1 MVVIIQTNRRVAK
14 AWAPTGQIRATGL
27 KIHAVAAR
35 VLSSVLDVATF
46 PALKFDRSDTDLV
59 RGVETRDQTDLKEIY
74 DRFGGAVHS
83 VALKV
88 LRNPEL
94 AEDVV
99 QETFVTFWNSPERFD
114 STRGSLKTYLLTIA
128 HRRAVDI
135 VRSEEARSR
144 RELVPPDPDYTSV
157 EEEILTRATSDLVR
171 KALTDL
177 DENERK
183 AITMAYFG
191 GLTYVEVADRLG
203 APEGTVKSRI
213 RNGMRKLAINLEGVV
228 S

>member
-1 MVVIIQTNRRVAK
+1 MIQATKSIPA
-14 AWAPTGQIRATGL
+14 AWPAAWQF
-27 KIHAVAAR
+27 HAGGVEVHALAGR
-35 VLSSVLDVATF
+35 VLSSVVDVVTSL
-46 PALKFDRSDTDLV
+46 PVTTDRSDADLV
-59 RGVETRDQTDLKEIY
+59 GGVQNREQSDLKAIY
-74 DRFGGAVHS
+74 NRFGGAVHS

-88 LRNPEL
+88 LRNPDL

-99 QETFVTFWNSPERFD
+99 QETFVTFWSSPEKFD
-114 STRGSLKTYLLTIA
+114 SSRGSLKTYLLTIA

-157 EEEILTRATSDLVR
+157 EEEIMTRATSDRVQQALV
-171 KALTDL
+171 DL

-213 RNGMRKLAINLEGVV
+213 RNGMRKLAINLEGVE

>member
-1 MVVIIQTNRRVAK
+1 MR
-14 AWAPTGQIRATGL
+14 
-27 KIHAVAAR
+27 IHAGAAR
-35 VLSSVLDVATF
+35 VLSFVVDAATF
-46 PALKFDRSDTDLV
+46 PALKTDRSDADLV
-59 RGVETRDQTDLKEIY
+59 SGVGTRDQTDLKEIY

-114 STRGSLKTYLLTIA
+114 STRGSLKTFLLTIA

-157 EEEILTRATSDLVR
+157 EEEILTRATSERVHQALIDLE
-171 KALTDL
+171 D
-177 DENERK
+177 NERK

-213 RNGMRKLAINLEGVV
+213 RNGMRKLAINLEGVE

>member
-1 MVVIIQTNRRVAK
+1 MIQATRRVAT
-14 AWAPTGQIRATGL
+14 AWAPAWQNRAVGL
-27 KIHAVAAR
+27 KIHAEPAR
-35 VLSSVLDVATF
+35 VLSSVVDVATF
-46 PALKFDRSDTDLV
+46 PALRTDRSDADLV
-59 RGVETRDQTDLKEIY
+59 SGVETRDQTDLKEIY

-144 RELVPPDPDYTSV
+144 RELVPPDPDYSSV
-157 EEEILTRATSDLVR
+157 EEEILTRATSDLVHE
-171 KALTDL
+171 ALTDL

-213 RNGMRKLAINLEGVV
+213 RNGMRKLAMNLEGVE

>member
-1 MVVIIQTNRRVAK
+1 MIQATKSVAT
-14 AWAPTGQIRATGL
+14 AWLPSWQFRATG
-27 KIHAVAAR
+27 IEVHAEAVR
-35 VLSSVLDVATF
+35 VLSSVADVVVSL
-46 PALKFDRSDTDLV
+46 ALTIDRSDADLV
-59 RGVETRDQTDLKEIY
+59 SGVETRDQSDLKAIY

-83 VALKV
+83 IALKV
-88 LRNPEL
+88 LRNPDL

-99 QETFVTFWNSPERFD
+99 QETFVTFWNYPERFD
-114 STRGSLKTYLLTIA
+114 SARGSLKTYLLTIA

-144 RELVPPDPDYTSV
+144 RELIPPDPDYTSV
-157 EEEILTRATSDLVR
+157 EDEILTRATSDRVHQ
-171 KALTDL
+171 ALTDL

-213 RNGMRKLAINLEGVV
+213 RNGMRKLALNLEGVE

>member
-1 MVVIIQTNRRVAK
+1 MMQTTRS
-14 AWAPTGQIRATGL
+14 APTAWPNERQFGAKGFEV
-27 KIHAVAAR
+27 HAAAIR
-35 VLSSVLDVATF
+35 VLSLVVDVGTSF
-46 PALKFDRSDTDLV
+46 TVTTDRSDADLV
-59 RGVETRDQTDLKEIY
+59 RGVETRDQSDLKAIY

-99 QETFVTFWNSPERFD
+99 QETFVTFWAAPEKFD
-114 STRGSLKTYLLTIA
+114 AARGSLKTYLLTIA

-144 RELVPPDPDYTSV
+144 RELIPPDPDYTSV
-157 EEEILTRATSDLVR
+157 EEEILTRATSDLVHQ
-171 KALTDL
+171 ALVDL

-213 RNGMRKLAINLEGVV
+213 RNGMRKLALNLEGVE

>member
-1 MVVIIQTNRRVAK
+1 MVVTIQPTKSSAT
-14 AWAPTGQIRATGL
+14 AWLPLWQFPAIGTEV
-27 KIHAVAAR
+27 HADAAR
-35 VLSSVLDVATF
+35 VLSSVADVVTSL
-46 PALKFDRSDTDLV
+46 ALTTDRSDADLV
-59 RGVETRDQTDLKEIY
+59 SGVQRRDQSDLKAIY

-83 VALKV
+83 IALKV
-88 LRNPEL
+88 LRDPDL

-99 QETFVTFWNSPERFD
+99 QETFVTFWTSPEKFD
-114 STRGSLKTYLLTIA
+114 AARGSLKTYLLTIA

-157 EEEILTRATSDLVR
+157 EEEILTRATSDRVRQALV
-171 KALTDL
+171 DL

-213 RNGMRKLAINLEGVV
+213 RNGMRKLAINLEGVE

>member
-1 MVVIIQTNRRVAK
+1 MVVMIQATNGSAT
-14 AWAPTGQIRATGL
+14 AWLPWRA
-27 KIHAVAAR
+27 
-35 VLSSVLDVATF
+35 VLVEGVRAHERSDPALFCGADVATSL
-46 PALKFDRSDTDLV
+46 ALTTDRADADLAH
-59 RGVETRDQTDLKEIY
+59 GVVARSQTDLKAIY

-88 LRNPEL
+88 LRNPQL

-99 QETFVTFWNSPERFD
+99 QETFVTFWNSPGRFD
-114 STRGSLKTYLLTIA
+114 PERGSLKTYLLTIA

-135 VRSEEARSR
+135 VRSEEARAR

-157 EEEILTRATSDLVR
+157 EEEILTRATSDRVH
-171 KALTDL
+171 KALVGL

-213 RNGMRKLAINLEGVV
+213 RNGMRKLAVDLEGVE

>member
-1 MVVIIQTNRRVAK
+1 MQVTENVAT
-14 AWAPTGQIRATGL
+14 AWLPSWQFRATG
-27 KIHAVAAR
+27 IEVHAEPDR
-35 VLSSVLDVATF
+35 VLSSVADVATS
-46 PALKFDRSDTDLV
+46 LVLTTERSDADLV
-59 RGVETRDQTDLKEIY
+59 SGVETRNQADLKAIY
-74 DRFGGAVHS
+74 DRFGGAVYS

-88 LRNPEL
+88 LRNPDL

-99 QETFVTFWNSPERFD
+99 QETFVTFWTSPEKFD
-114 STRGSLKTYLLTIA
+114 AARGSLKTFLLTIA

-135 VRSEEARSR
+135 VRSEEARAR
-144 RELVPPDPDYTSV
+144 RELIPPDPDYTSV
-157 EEEILTRATSDLVR
+157 EEEILARATSDRVHQ
-171 KALTDL
+171 ALTDL

-213 RNGMRKLAINLEGVV
+213 RNGMRKLAVDLEGVE

>member
-1 MVVIIQTNRRVAK
+1 MG
-14 AWAPTGQIRATGL
+14 P
-27 KIHAVAAR
+27 KIHAEPTP
-35 VLSSVLDVATF
+35 VLSSVADVVAFSAVKT
-46 PALKFDRSDTDLV
+46 DRSDTDLV
-59 RGVETRDQTDLKEIY
+59 RGVETRDQSDLKEIY

-88 LRNPEL
+88 LRNPGL

-135 VRSEEARSR
+135 VRSEEARTR

-157 EEEILTRATSDLVR
+157 EEEILTRATSELVHH
-171 KALTDL
+171 ALTDL

-213 RNGMRKLAINLEGVV
+213 RNGMRKLAINLEGLE

>member
-1 MVVIIQTNRRVAK
+1 MIQATRGVAT
-14 AWAPTGQIRATGL
+14 AWDPTWPIRATGL
-27 KIHAVAAR
+27 KIHAEAAR
-35 VLSSVLDVATF
+35 VLSSVVDVATF
-46 PALKFDRSDTDLV
+46 PALKTDRTDTDLV
-59 RGVETRDQTDLKEIY
+59 SGVQTRDQTDLKEIY

-114 STRGSLKTYLLTIA
+114 SARGSLKTYLLTIA

-157 EEEILTRATSDLVR
+157 EEEILTRATSDLVHE
-171 KALTDL
+171 ALTDL

-213 RNGMRKLAINLEGVV
+213 RNGMRKLAINLEGVEA
-228 S
+228 

>member
-1 MVVIIQTNRRVAK
+1 VVSA
-14 AWAPTGQIRATGL
+14 AWQF
-27 KIHAVAAR
+27 HAVGPEVHAAADR
-35 VLSSVLDVATF
+35 VLSSMVDAFTSFRVTT
-46 PALKFDRSDTDLV
+46 DRPDADLV
-59 RGVETRDQTDLKEIY
+59 SGVRARDQSDLKAIY
-74 DRFGGAVHS
+74 DRFGGAVRS
-83 VALKV
+83 VALRV
-88 LRNPEL
+88 LRNPDL
-94 AEDVV
+94 ADDVV
-99 QETFVTFWNSPERFD
+99 QETFVTFWTSPEKFD
-114 STRGSLKTYLLTIA
+114 PVRGSLKTYLLTIA

-157 EEEILTRATSDLVR
+157 EEEIMSRATSERVHQALV
-171 KALTDL
+171 DL

-213 RNGMRKLAINLEGVV
+213 RNGMRKLAINLEGVE

>member
-1 MVVIIQTNRRVAK
+1 MIQATKSVPT
-14 AWAPTGQIRATGL
+14 AWFPSLQFRGIG
-27 KIHAVAAR
+27 IGVHAEASR
-35 VLSSVLDVATF
+35 VLSSVIDVFAF
-46 PALKFDRSDTDLV
+46 PALKTDRSDTDLV
-59 RGVETRDQTDLKEIY
+59 SGVAARDQTDLKEIY

-83 VALKV
+83 VAFKV

-114 STRGSLKTYLLTIA
+114 ASRGSLKTYLLTIA

-157 EEEILTRATSDLVR
+157 EDEIMTRATSDRVRQALV
-171 KALTDL
+171 DL

-203 APEGTVKSRI
+203 TPEGTVKSRI
-213 RNGMRKLAINLEGVV
+213 RNGMRKLAINLEGVEA
-228 S
+228 

>member
-1 MVVIIQTNRRVAK
+1 MIQATQSVAT
-14 AWAPTGQIRATGL
+14 AWLPSWQFRATGNGV
-27 KIHAVAAR
+27 HAEAAQ
-35 VLSSVLDVATF
+35 VLSSVADVVTSL
-46 PALKFDRSDTDLV
+46 ALTTDRSDADLV
-59 RGVETRDQTDLKEIY
+59 RGVETRDQSDLKAIY

-88 LRNPEL
+88 LRNPDL

-99 QETFVTFWNSPERFD
+99 QETFVTFWTSPEKFD
-114 STRGSLKTYLLTIA
+114 PARGSLKTYLLTIA

-135 VRSEEARSR
+135 VRSEEARTR

-157 EEEILTRATSDLVR
+157 EEEIMTRATSDRVQQALV
-171 KALTDL
+171 DL
-177 DENERK
+177 DENERR

-213 RNGMRKLAINLEGVV
+213 RNGMRKLALNLEGVE